1 VVWEDGGGDS
11 ASYPIGVGFGDAFD
25 LARERKSEARLYFFL
40 FPFYFYLVET
50 ADVVI
55 IGSGIVGSSVAY
67 HLAQAGCANV
77 LVIEREAH
85 QGKGSTGKSMG
96 GVRAQFST
104 PVNIQMSR
112 YSIDFFSRFDEV
124 VGHPADYRAHGYL
137 FCATNEKHVAYLKAN
152 RERQIALGVTNVEWV
167 TAADIVKM
175 VPQLR
180 VDDIL
185 GGTFC
190 PTDGFVDPH
199 SVMMGFMLNARER
212 GARLWLDT
220 QVTGIQVDDGSADVP
235 SASGKPSLAEKN
247 DSELAGKA
255 QPFRPS
261 GRQNRISG
269 VMTSRGLISTR
280 VVVNAAGAWAEEVAK
295 MAGAELP
302 VEPLRRQLVPTE
314 PFDQLP
320 KRFPMVIDMSTGFH
334 FRREGKGILLAWND
348 PHETP
353 GFKTDFDESFVEKIL
368 THAASRVP
376 VLAEAGVNPRRAWA
390 GLYEMTPDHHAIIG
404 PSPNV
409 EGLYFV
415 NGFSGHG
422 VMHSPAAGRI
432 TADLVLTGHS
442 DLIDAT
448 QLSVERFRA
457 GKLLEETAVL

>member
-1 VVWEDGGGDS
+1 MT
-11 ASYPIGVGFGDAFD
+11 
-25 LARERKSEARLYFFL
+25 
-40 FPFYFYLVET
+40 ET

-67 HLAQAGCANV
+67 HLAQAGCTNV

-112 YSIDFFSRFDEV
+112 YSIDFFSKFDEV

-137 FCATNEKHVAYLKAN
+137 FCATNEKHLAYLKAN

-167 TAADIVKM
+167 SPEEILKM

-180 VDDIL
+180 IDDIL

-199 SVMMGFMLNARER
+199 SVMMGFMLNAREH
-212 GARLWLDT
+212 GARLWLGT
-220 QVTGIQVDDGSADVP
+220 QVVGIEVEAGSNANAHAGSADLS
-235 SASGKPSLAEKN
+235 SAVGGVSAASKRSADGTSALPALEA
-247 DSELAGKA
+247 
-255 QPFRPS
+255 R
-261 GRQNRISG
+261 RIAG
-269 VMTSRGLISTR
+269 VMTSRGFISTR
-280 VVVNAAGAWAEEVAK
+280 VVVNAAGPWAAEVARL
-295 MAGAELP
+295 AGAELP

-348 PHETP
+348 HEETP
-353 GFKTDFDESFVEKIL
+353 GFKTDFDPTFIEKIL

-376 VLAEAGVNPRRAWA
+376 VLAEAEVNPRRAWA

-404 PSPNV
+404 PAPNV
-409 EGLYFV
+409 AGLYFV

-422 VMHSPAAGRI
+422 VMHSPASGRI
-432 TADLVLTGHS
+432 TADLILKGRS
-442 DLIDAT
+442 DLIDAA
-448 QLSVERFRA
+448 QLSVKRFRE
-457 GKLLEETAVL
+457 GRLLEETAVL

>member
-1 VVWEDGGGDS
+1 M
-11 ASYPIGVGFGDAFD
+11 
-25 LARERKSEARLYFFL
+25 
-40 FPFYFYLVET
+40 ET

-67 HLAQAGCANV
+67 HLAQQGCTNV

-104 PVNIQMSR
+104 PVNIQMSK
-112 YSIDFFSRFDEV
+112 YSIDFFSKFDEV

-137 FCATNEKHVAYLKAN
+137 FCATNQNHLAYLKAN
-152 RERQIALGVTNVEWV
+152 KERQNALGVTNVEWV
-167 TAADIVKM
+167 TAEDIVKM

-180 VDDIL
+180 ADDIL

-199 SVMMGFMLNARER
+199 SVMMGFMLNAREK

-220 QVTGIQVDDGSADVP
+220 EVTGIEV
-235 SASGKPSLAEKN
+235 EN
-247 DSELAGKA
+247 DQIKTV
-255 QPFRPS
+255 
-261 GRQNRISG
+261 N
-269 VMTSRGLISTR
+269 TSRGSISTR
-280 VVVNAAGAWAEEVAK
+280 IVVNAAGAWAAK
-295 MAGAELP
+295 IAEMAGAELP

-320 KRFPMVIDMSTGFH
+320 QRFPMVIDMSTGFH

-348 PHETP
+348 PKETP
-353 GFKTDFDESFVEKIL
+353 GFKTEFDTTFVEKIL
-368 THAASRVP
+368 TRAASRVP

-404 PSPNV
+404 PAPTV

-422 VMHSPAAGRI
+422 VMHSPASGRVA
-432 TADLVLTGHS
+432 ADLILNGHS
-442 DLIDAT
+442 NLIDAT
-448 QLSVERFRA
+448 QLGVERFKE
-457 GKLLEETAVL
+457 GKLLEETAIL

>member
-1 VVWEDGGGDS
+1 VT
-11 ASYPIGVGFGDAFD
+11 
-25 LARERKSEARLYFFL
+25 
-40 FPFYFYLVET
+40 ET

-67 HLAQAGCANV
+67 HLAQAGCTNV

-104 PVNIQMSR
+104 PVNIQMSK
-112 YSIDFFSRFDEV
+112 YSIDFFSKFDEV

-137 FCATNEKHVAYLKAN
+137 FCATNENHLAYLKAN
-152 RERQIALGVTNVEWV
+152 RKRQNALGVTNVEWLS
-167 TAADIVKM
+167 AEDIVKM

-199 SVMMGFMLNARER
+199 SVMMGFMLNAREK
-212 GARLWLDT
+212 GVRLWLDT
-220 QVTGIQVDDGSADVP
+220 KVTGIDLECGPDLSGSP
-235 SASGKPSLAEKN
+235 LS
-247 DSELAGKA
+247 KA
-255 QPFRPS
+255 LPGQRTPKQGSRVT
-261 GRQNRISG
+261 G
-269 VMTSRGLISTR
+269 VQTSRGFVSTR
-280 VVVNAAGAWAEEVAK
+280 VVVNAAGAWAAEVAK

-348 PHETP
+348 PKETP
-353 GFKTDFDESFVEKIL
+353 GFKTEFDTSFIEKIL

-376 VLAEAGVNPRRAWA
+376 VLEEAEVNPRRAWA

-404 PSPNV
+404 PAPDV
-409 EGLYFV
+409 GGLYFV

-422 VMHSPAAGRI
+422 VMHSPASGHI
-432 TADLVLTGHS
+432 TADLILRGHS
-442 DLIDAT
+442 DLVDAK
-448 QLSVERFRA
+448 QLGVERFKE

>member
-1 VVWEDGGGDS
+1 LILSSNIGDH
-11 ASYPIGVGFGDAFD
+11 GR
-25 LARERKSEARLYFFL
+25 LRTLYFFL
-40 FPFYFYLVET
+40 LTSYFCFVET

-67 HLAQAGCANV
+67 HLAQAGCTNV

-137 FCATNEKHVAYLKAN
+137 FCATSESHLAYLKAN
-152 RERQIALGVTNVEWV
+152 RERQIALGVNNVEWV
-167 TAADIVKM
+167 SPEEIQAI

-180 VDDIL
+180 TDDIL

-212 GARLWLDT
+212 GVRLWLDT
-220 QVTGIQVDDGSADVP
+220 QVTGIEVDSAGRSP
-235 SASGKPSLAEKN
+235 AEKKKT
-247 DSELAGKA
+247 DGAGKA
-255 QPFRPS
+255 EPFRTS
-261 GRQNRISG
+261 GRQSRKEGETRIAG
-269 VMTSRGLISTR
+269 VHTTRGLVSTR
-280 VVVNAAGAWAEEVAK
+280 VVVNAAGPWAAQVAK

-348 PHETP
+348 PAETS
-353 GFKTDFDESFVEKIL
+353 GFKTEFDPTFVEKIL
-368 THAASRVP
+368 TRAASRVP
-376 VLAEAGVNPRRAWA
+376 VLAEAEVNPRRAWA

-404 PSPNV
+404 PAPNV

-422 VMHSPAAGRI
+422 VMHSPASGRI
-432 TADLVLTGHS
+432 AADLILQGHS
-442 DLIDAT
+442 DLIDAA
-448 QLSVERFRA
+448 QLSVGRFA
-457 GKLLEETAVL
+457 QGKLLEETAVL

>member
-1 VVWEDGGGDS
+1 MT
-11 ASYPIGVGFGDAFD
+11 
-25 LARERKSEARLYFFL
+25 
-40 FPFYFYLVET
+40 ET
-50 ADVVI
+50 SDVVI

-67 HLAQAGCANV
+67 HLAQQGCTNV
-77 LVIEREAH
+77 LVLEREAH

-104 PVNIQMSR
+104 PVNIQMSK
-112 YSIDFFSRFDEV
+112 YSIDFFSKFDEV

-137 FCATNEKHVAYLKAN
+137 FCATNEKHLDYLKAN
-152 RERQIALGVTNVEWV
+152 RERQNAFGVTNVEWV
-167 TAADIVKM
+167 TPEDIVKI

-199 SVMMGFMLNARER
+199 SVMMGFMLNAREK
-212 GARLWLDT
+212 GVRLWLDT
-220 QVTGIQVDDGSADVP
+220 RVTGIEVEDGRVTSV
-235 SASGKPSLAEKN
+235 
-247 DSELAGKA
+247 
-255 QPFRPS
+255 
-261 GRQNRISG
+261 
-269 VMTSRGLISTR
+269 VTSRGPVSTR
-280 VVVNAAGAWAEEVAK
+280 IVVNAAGAWAAQIAN

-314 PFDQLP
+314 PFDELP

-348 PHETP
+348 PKETP
-353 GFKTDFDESFVEKIL
+353 GFKTDFDETFVEKIL

-376 VLAEAGVNPRRAWA
+376 VLAEAEVNPRRAWA

-404 PSPNV
+404 QSPNV
-409 EGLYFV
+409 QGLYFV

-422 VMHSPAAGRI
+422 VMHSPASGRI
-432 TADLVLTGHS
+432 TADLILQGHS
-442 DLIDAT
+442 DLVDAK
-448 QLSVERFRA
+448 QLGVERFKE

>member
-1 VVWEDGGGDS
+1 MTES
-11 ASYPIGVGFGDAFD
+11 
-25 LARERKSEARLYFFL
+25 
-40 FPFYFYLVET
+40 

-67 HLAQAGCANV
+67 HLAQQGCTNV

-104 PVNIQMSR
+104 PVNIQMSK
-112 YSIDFFSRFDEV
+112 YSIDFFSKFDEV

-137 FCATNEKHVAYLKAN
+137 FCATNEKHLAYLKAN
-152 RERQIALGVTNVEWV
+152 RERQNGLGVTNVEWV
-167 TAADIVKM
+167 SPDDIVQM

-180 VDDIL
+180 IDDVL

-199 SVMMGFMLNARER
+199 SVMMGFMLNAREK
-212 GARLWLDT
+212 GVRLWLET
-220 QVTGIQVDDGSADVP
+220 EVTGI
-235 SASGKPSLAEKN
+235 ET
-247 DSELAGKA
+247 EAGKIKGIA
-255 QPFRPS
+255 
-261 GRQNRISG
+261 
-269 VMTSRGLISTR
+269 TTRGTVSTN
-280 VVVNAAGAWAEEVAK
+280 VVVNAAGAWAARIAE
-295 MAGAELP
+295 MAGADLP

-320 KRFPMVIDMSTGFH
+320 QRFPMVIDMSTGFH

-348 PHETP
+348 PEETP
-353 GFKTDFDESFVEKIL
+353 GFKTEFDTTFVEKIL

-404 PSPNV
+404 PAANV
-409 EGLYFV
+409 AGLYFV

-422 VMHSPAAGRI
+422 VMHSPASGKVA
-432 TADLVLTGHS
+432 ADLILQGNS
-442 DLIDAT
+442 DLIDAS
-448 QLSVERFRA
+448 QLSVERFATGR
-457 GKLLEETAVL
+457 LLEETAVL

>member
-1 VVWEDGGGDS
+1 M
-11 ASYPIGVGFGDAFD
+11 
-25 LARERKSEARLYFFL
+25 
-40 FPFYFYLVET
+40 ET

-67 HLAQAGCANV
+67 HLAQAGCTNV

-137 FCATNEKHVAYLKAN
+137 FCATSESHLAYLQAN
-152 RERQIALGVTNVEWV
+152 RERQISLGVNNVEWV
-167 TAADIVKM
+167 SPGEIQAI

-180 VDDIL
+180 TDDIL

-220 QVTGIQVDDGSADVP
+220 QVIGIEVETGSAGILPANSLDAALVRP
-235 SASGKPSLAEKN
+235 TVGAVSAVAESVGTSA
-247 DSELAGKA
+247 DSKRDLEM
-255 QPFRPS
+255 R
-261 GRQNRISG
+261 RIAG
-269 VMTSRGLISTR
+269 VMTTRGFISTR
-280 VVVNAAGAWAEEVAK
+280 VVVNAAGPWAAAVAK
-295 MAGAELP
+295 MAGADLP

-348 PHETP
+348 PAETP
-353 GFKTDFDESFVEKIL
+353 GFKMEFDATFVEKIL
-368 THAASRVP
+368 TRAASRVP
-376 VLAEAGVNPRRAWA
+376 VLAEAEVNPRRAWA

-404 PSPNV
+404 PAPNV
-409 EGLYFV
+409 KGLYFV

-422 VMHSPAAGRI
+422 VMHSPASGRI
-432 TADLVLTGHS
+432 AADLILSGHS
-442 DLIDAT
+442 DLIDVA
-448 QLSVERFRA
+448 QLSVERFA
-457 GKLLEETAVL
+457 EGKLLEETAVL

>member
-1 VVWEDGGGDS
+1 MT
-11 ASYPIGVGFGDAFD
+11 
-25 LARERKSEARLYFFL
+25 
-40 FPFYFYLVET
+40 ET

-67 HLAQAGCANV
+67 HLAQAGCTNV
-77 LVIEREAH
+77 LVVEREAH

-137 FCATNEKHVAYLKAN
+137 FCATSESHLAYLRAN
-152 RERQIALGVTNVEWV
+152 HERQVAAGVNNVEWV
-167 TAADIVKM
+167 SPEEIQAI

-180 VDDIL
+180 TDDIL

-220 QVTGIQVDDGSADVP
+220 QVTGIAVENDQIAGVD
-235 SASGKPSLAEKN
+235 
-247 DSELAGKA
+247 
-255 QPFRPS
+255 
-261 GRQNRISG
+261 
-269 VMTSRGLISTR
+269 TSRGRVATR
-280 VVVNAAGAWAEEVAK
+280 VVVNAAGAWAAGVAQ

-348 PHETP
+348 PAETP
-353 GFKTDFDESFVEKIL
+353 GFKTEFDSTFVEKIL
-368 THAASRVP
+368 TRAAARVP

-404 PSPNV
+404 PAPNV
-409 EGLYFV
+409 KGLYFV

-422 VMHSPAAGRI
+422 VMHSPASGRI
-432 TADLVLTGHS
+432 AAELILQGHS
-442 DLIDAT
+442 DLIDAG
-448 QLSVERFRA
+448 QLSVERFA
-457 GKLLEETAVL
+457 QGKLLEETAIL

>member
-1 VVWEDGGGDS
+1 VV
-11 ASYPIGVGFGDAFD
+11 
-25 LARERKSEARLYFFL
+25 
-40 FPFYFYLVET
+40 
-50 ADVVI
+50 
-55 IGSGIVGSSVAY
+55 
-67 HLAQAGCANV
+67 
-77 LVIEREAH
+77 EREAH

-96 GVRAQFST
+96 GVRSQFAT
-104 PVNIQMSR
+104 PVNIQMSK
-112 YSIDFFSRFDEV
+112 YSIDFFSKFDEV

-137 FCATNEKHVAYLKAN
+137 FCATNENHLAYLKAN
-152 RERQIALGVTNVEWV
+152 RERQNALGVTNVEWV
-167 TAADIVKM
+167 TPQDILKM

-212 GARLWLDT
+212 GVRLWLDT
-220 QVTGIQVDDGSADVP
+220 QVTGIEVDSAERSP
-235 SASGKPSLAEKN
+235 AEMNNIKA
-247 DSELAGKA
+247 AGRPEA
-255 QPFRPS
+255 FRTS
-261 GRQNRISG
+261 GRQSRTSDTDSLEASVVRRIAG
-269 VMTSRGLISTR
+269 VQTTRSFISTR
-280 VVVNAAGAWAEEVAK
+280 VVVNAAGAWAAEVAK

-320 KRFPMVIDMSTGFH
+320 KKFPMVIDMSTGFH

-348 PHETP
+348 PQETP
-353 GFKTDFDESFVEKIL
+353 GFKTEFDNAFVEKIL

-376 VLAEAGVNPRRAWA
+376 VLAEAEVNPRRAWA

-404 PSPNV
+404 PAPNV

-422 VMHSPAAGRI
+422 VMHSPASGRVA
-432 TADLVLTGHS
+432 ADLILDGHS
-442 DLIDAT
+442 DLIDAS
-448 QLSVERFRA
+448 QLGVERFTEGR
-457 GKLLEETAVL
+457 LLEETAIL

>member
-1 VVWEDGGGDS
+1 MT
-11 ASYPIGVGFGDAFD
+11 
-25 LARERKSEARLYFFL
+25 
-40 FPFYFYLVET
+40 ET

-67 HLAQAGCANV
+67 HLAQAGCTNV

-112 YSIDFFSRFDEV
+112 YSIDFFSRFDDV

-137 FCATNEKHVAYLKAN
+137 FCATSESHLAYLRAN
-152 RERQIALGVTNVEWV
+152 RERQIALGVNNVEWV
-167 TAADIVKM
+167 SPEEIQAI

-180 VDDIL
+180 TDDIL

-212 GARLWLDT
+212 GARLWLET
-220 QVTGIQVDDGSADVP
+220 QVTGIEV
-235 SASGKPSLAEKN
+235 EN
-247 DSELAGKA
+247 DQIAAVL
-255 QPFRPS
+255 
-261 GRQNRISG
+261 
-269 VMTSRGLISTR
+269 TSRGRVATR
-280 VVVNAAGAWAEEVAK
+280 VVVNCAGAWAAGVAE
-295 MAGAELP
+295 MAGADLP

-314 PFDQLP
+314 PFDQMP
-320 KRFPMVIDMSTGFH
+320 QRFPMVIDMSTGFH

-348 PHETP
+348 PAETP
-353 GFKTDFDESFVEKIL
+353 GFKTEFDVTFVEKIL
-368 THAASRVP
+368 TRAASRVP

-404 PSPNV
+404 PAPNV
-409 EGLYFV
+409 KGLYFV

-422 VMHSPAAGRI
+422 VMHSPASGRI
-432 TADLVLTGHS
+432 AADLILQGHS
-442 DLIDAT
+442 RLIDAE
-448 QLSVERFRA
+448 QLSVERFA
-457 GKLLEETAVL
+457 QGKLLEETAVL

>member
-1 VVWEDGGGDS
+1 MT
-11 ASYPIGVGFGDAFD
+11 
-25 LARERKSEARLYFFL
+25 
-40 FPFYFYLVET
+40 ET

-67 HLAQAGCANV
+67 HLAEQGCTNV

-96 GVRAQFST
+96 GVRAQFAT

-137 FCATNEKHVAYLKAN
+137 FCATTDHHLEYLKTN
-152 RERQIALGVTNVEWV
+152 RKRQLALGVKNVELV
-167 TAADIVKM
+167 SREDIAKF

-199 SVMMGFMLNARER
+199 SVMMGFMLKARER
-212 GARLWLDT
+212 GVRLWLDT
-220 QVTGIQVDDGSADVP
+220 QVTGIEVEAGSAMSAKPEPGTEGVP
-235 SASGKPSLAEKN
+235 PAMSAKREPSSVA
-247 DSELAGKA
+247 
-255 QPFRPS
+255 
-261 GRQNRISG
+261 RITG
-269 VMTSRGLISTR
+269 VTTTRGFVSTR
-280 VVVNAAGAWAEEVAK
+280 IIVNAAGPWAAEVAHL
-295 MAGAELP
+295 AGAELP

-314 PFDQLP
+314 PFDGLP
-320 KRFPMVIDMSTGFH
+320 RRFPMVIDMSTGFH

-348 PHETP
+348 PEETV
-353 GFKTDFDESFVEKIL
+353 GFKTDFDPSFVEKIL
-368 THAASRVP
+368 TRAADRVP
-376 VLAEAGVNPRRAWA
+376 RLAEAEVNPRRAWA

-404 PSPNV
+404 PAPDV
-409 EGLYFV
+409 AGLYFV

-422 VMHSPAAGRI
+422 VMHSPASGRI
-432 TADLVLTGHS
+432 AADLILHGHS
-442 DLIDAT
+442 ELIDAS
-448 QLSVERFRA
+448 QLSAARFAEGR
-457 GKLLEETAVL
+457 LLEETAIL

>member
-1 VVWEDGGGDS
+1 
-11 ASYPIGVGFGDAFD
+11 
-25 LARERKSEARLYFFL
+25 
-40 FPFYFYLVET
+40 VET

-67 HLAQAGCANV
+67 HLAQAGCTNV

-137 FCATNEKHVAYLKAN
+137 FCATSESHLAYLKAN
-152 RERQIALGVTNVEWV
+152 RERQIAMGVNNVEWV
-167 TAADIVKM
+167 SPAEIQAI

-180 VDDIL
+180 TDDIL

-199 SVMMGFMLNARER
+199 SVMMGFMLNAREK
-212 GARLWLDT
+212 GGRLWLDT
-220 QVTGIQVDDGSADVP
+220 QVTGIEVDSAGRSP
-235 SASGKPSLAEKN
+235 AEKKRT
-247 DSELAGKA
+247 DGAGKA
-255 QPFRPS
+255 EPFRTS
-261 GRQNRISG
+261 GRQSRKEKDQAADETSALPVLEARRIAG
-269 VMTSRGLISTR
+269 VMTSRGFVSTR
-280 VVVNAAGAWAEEVAK
+280 VVVNAAGAWAAGVAE

-348 PHETP
+348 PAETV
-353 GFKTDFDESFVEKIL
+353 GFKTEFDPTFIEKIL
-368 THAASRVP
+368 TRAASRVP
-376 VLAEAGVNPRRAWA
+376 VLAEAEVNPRRAWA

-404 PSPNV
+404 PAPNV
-409 EGLYFV
+409 KGLYFV

-422 VMHSPAAGRI
+422 VMHSPASGRI
-432 TADLVLTGHS
+432 AADLILSGHS

-448 QLSVERFRA
+448 QLGVERFA
-457 GKLLEETAVL
+457 EGKLLEETAVL

>member
-1 VVWEDGGGDS
+1 MT
-11 ASYPIGVGFGDAFD
+11 
-25 LARERKSEARLYFFL
+25 
-40 FPFYFYLVET
+40 ET

-67 HLAQAGCANV
+67 HLAQKGCTNV

-104 PVNIQMSR
+104 PVNIQMSK
-112 YSIDFFSRFDEV
+112 YSIDFFSKFDDV

-152 RERQIALGVTNVEWV
+152 RERQNALGVTNVEWV
-167 TAADIVKM
+167 SADDIVKI

-180 VDDIL
+180 VDDVL

-199 SVMMGFMLNARER
+199 SVMMGFMLNAREQ
-212 GARLWLDT
+212 GARLRLET
-220 QVTGIQVDDGSADVP
+220 EVTGI
-235 SASGKPSLAEKN
+235 KTE
-247 DSELAGKA
+247 AGK
-255 QPFRPS
+255 
-261 GRQNRISG
+261 IKG
-269 VMTSRGLISTR
+269 VATTRGLVSTP
-280 VVVNAAGAWAEEVAK
+280 VVVNAAGAWASTVAD

-320 KRFPMVIDMSTGFH
+320 QRFPMVIDMSTGFH

-348 PHETP
+348 PEETP
-353 GFKTDFDESFVEKIL
+353 GFKTEFDTAFVEKIL

-404 PSPNV
+404 PATNV

-422 VMHSPAAGRI
+422 VMHSPASGKVA
-432 TADLVLTGHS
+432 ADLILQGHS
-442 DLIDAT
+442 DLINAE
-448 QLSVERFRA
+448 QLSVERFVTGR
-457 GKLLEETAVL
+457 LLEETAVL

>member
-1 VVWEDGGGDS
+1 M
-11 ASYPIGVGFGDAFD
+11 AS
-25 LARERKSEARLYFFL
+25 LLFL
-40 FPFYFYLVET
+40 FSFLPFRPMET

-67 HLAQAGCANV
+67 HLAQQGCTNV
-77 LVIEREAH
+77 LVLEREAH

-96 GVRAQFST
+96 GVRAQFAT
-104 PVNIQMSR
+104 PVNIQMSK
-112 YSIDFFSRFDEV
+112 YSIDFFAKFDEV

-137 FCATNEKHVAYLKAN
+137 FCATNDKHLAYLKGN
-152 RERQIALGVTNVEWV
+152 MERQQTFGVTNVEWISPD
-167 TAADIVKM
+167 DIVKI

-199 SVMMGFMLNARER
+199 SVMMGFMLNAREQ
-212 GARLWLDT
+212 GVRLWLDT
-220 QVTGIQVDDGSADVP
+220 EVTGIEV
-235 SASGKPSLAEKN
+235 EN
-247 DSELAGKA
+247 D
-255 QPFRPS
+255 
-261 GRQNRISG
+261 RIKT
-269 VMTSRGLISTR
+269 VNTSRGPVSTKT
-280 VVVNAAGAWAEEVAK
+280 VVNAAGAWAAQIAG

-320 KRFPMVIDMSTGFH
+320 QRFPMVIDMSTGFH

-348 PHETP
+348 PKETP
-353 GFKTDFDESFVEKIL
+353 GFKTEFDTSFIEKIL

-390 GLYEMTPDHHAIIG
+390 GLYEMTPDHHAIFG
-404 PSPNV
+404 PAPNV
-409 EGLYFV
+409 AGLYFV

-422 VMHSPAAGRI
+422 VMHSPASGRV
-432 TADLVLTGHS
+432 TADLVLKGKS
-442 DLIDAT
+442 ELIDAH
-448 QLSVERFRA
+448 QLSVTRFAEGRS
-457 GKLLEETAVL
+457 LEETAIL

>member
-1 VVWEDGGGDS
+1 ME
-11 ASYPIGVGFGDAFD
+11 I
-25 LARERKSEARLYFFL
+25 
-40 FPFYFYLVET
+40 

-67 HLAQAGCANV
+67 HLAEQGCTNV

-104 PVNIQMSR
+104 PVNILMSR
-112 YSIDFFSRFDEV
+112 YSIDFFSHFDDV

-137 FCATNEKHVAYLKAN
+137 FCATSERHLDYLKAN
-152 RERQIALGVTNVEWV
+152 RERQIAHGVTNVEWV
-167 TAADIVKM
+167 SREEIQAI

-180 VDDIL
+180 TDDIL

-199 SVMMGFMLNARER
+199 SVMMGFMLNARAH
-212 GARLWLDT
+212 GVRLWLDT
-220 QVTGIQVDDGSADVP
+220 QVTGIEVDAGSADVS
-235 SASGKPSLAEKN
+235 SAPARRSLAERN
-247 DSELAGKA
+247 DEGLAGKA
-255 QPFRPS
+255 EPFRTAK
-261 GRQNRISG
+261 RQSRIAG
-269 VMTSRGLISTR
+269 VQTTRGFISTR
-280 VVVNAAGAWAEEVAK
+280 VVVNAAGPWAAEVAK
-295 MAGAELP
+295 MAGVELP

-314 PFDQLP
+314 PFEQLP

-348 PHETP
+348 PEETA
-353 GFKTDFDESFVEKIL
+353 GFKTDFDPAFVEKIL
-368 THAASRVP
+368 THAAARVP
-376 VLAEAGVNPRRAWA
+376 VLAEAEVNARRAWA

-404 PSPNV
+404 PAPNV
-409 EGLYFV
+409 KGLYFA

-422 VMHSPAAGRI
+422 VMHSPASGRI
-432 TADLVLTGHS
+432 AADLILNNHS
-442 DLIDAT
+442 DLIDAK
-448 QLSVERFRA
+448 QLGVERFSE

>member
-1 VVWEDGGGDS
+1 MT
-11 ASYPIGVGFGDAFD
+11 
-25 LARERKSEARLYFFL
+25 
-40 FPFYFYLVET
+40 ET

-67 HLAQAGCANV
+67 HLAQQGCTNV

-96 GVRAQFST
+96 GVRAQFTT
-104 PVNIQMSR
+104 PVNIQMSK
-112 YSIDFFSRFDEV
+112 YSIDFFSKFDEV

-137 FCATNEKHVAYLKAN
+137 FCATNQRHLAYLKAN
-152 RERQIALGVTNVEWV
+152 RERQNALGVTNVEWV
-167 TAADIVKM
+167 SPDDIVKM

-199 SVMMGFMLNARER
+199 SVMMGFMLNAREK
-212 GARLWLDT
+212 GVRLWLET
-220 QVTGIQVDDGSADVP
+220 EVTGIKTEAAKIKSVA
-235 SASGKPSLAEKN
+235 
-247 DSELAGKA
+247 
-255 QPFRPS
+255 
-261 GRQNRISG
+261 
-269 VMTSRGLISTR
+269 TTRGNVSTP
-280 VVVNAAGAWAEEVAK
+280 VVVNAAGPWAAGVAK
-295 MAGAELP
+295 LAGAELP

-320 KRFPMVIDMSTGFH
+320 QRFPMVIDMSTGFH

-348 PHETP
+348 PDETP
-353 GFKTDFDESFVEKIL
+353 GFKTEFDTTFVEKIL

-404 PSPNV
+404 PAPNV
-409 EGLYFV
+409 KGLYFV

-422 VMHSPAAGRI
+422 VMHSPASGRI
-432 TADLVLTGHS
+432 AADLILQGHS
-442 DLIDAT
+442 DLIDAK
-448 QLSVERFRA
+448 QLSVERFATGR
-457 GKLLEETAVL
+457 LLEETAVL

>member
-1 VVWEDGGGDS
+1 MT
-11 ASYPIGVGFGDAFD
+11 
-25 LARERKSEARLYFFL
+25 
-40 FPFYFYLVET
+40 ET

-67 HLAQAGCANV
+67 HLAQAGCTNV
-77 LVIEREAH
+77 LVLEREAH

-104 PVNIQMSR
+104 PVNIQMSK
-112 YSIDFFSRFDEV
+112 YSIDFFSKFDEV

-137 FCATNEKHVAYLKAN
+137 FCATNEKHLAYLKAN
-152 RERQIALGVTNVEWV
+152 KERQNALGVTNVEWV
-167 TAADIVKM
+167 TPPDIVKM

-199 SVMMGFMLNARER
+199 SVMMGFMLNAREK
-212 GARLWLDT
+212 GVRLWLDT
-220 QVTGIQVDDGSADVP
+220 QVTGIDVEC
-235 SASGKPSLAEKN
+235 G
-247 DSELAGKA
+247 DSSPLSKA
-255 QPFRPS
+255 QTSQRTPKGEGS
-261 GRQNRISG
+261 ITG
-269 VMTSRGLISTR
+269 VHTSRGFISTR
-280 VVVNAAGAWAEEVAK
+280 VVVNAAGAWAAQIAE

-320 KRFPMVIDMSTGFH
+320 QRFPMVIDMSTGFH

-348 PHETP
+348 PKETP
-353 GFKTDFDESFVEKIL
+353 GFKTEFDTTFVEKIL
-368 THAASRVP
+368 TRAASRVP

-404 PSPNV
+404 PAPNV

-422 VMHSPAAGRI
+422 VMHSPASGRVA
-432 TADLVLTGHS
+432 ADLVLQGHS
-442 DLIDAT
+442 DLIDAS
-448 QLSVERFRA
+448 QLSVKRFAEGRS
-457 GKLLEETAVL
+457 LEETAIL

>member
-1 VVWEDGGGDS
+1 MD
-11 ASYPIGVGFGDAFD
+11 
-25 LARERKSEARLYFFL
+25 
-40 FPFYFYLVET
+40 T

-67 HLAQAGCANV
+67 HLAQAGCTNV
-77 LVIEREAH
+77 LVLEREAH

-112 YSIDFFSRFDEV
+112 YSIDFFSKFDEV

-137 FCATNEKHVAYLKAN
+137 FCATTEKHLAYLKAN
-152 RERQIALGVTNVEWV
+152 QQRQNSLGVTNVEWV
-167 TAADIVKM
+167 SPEEIARM

-199 SVMMGFMLNARER
+199 SVMMGFMLNARAR
-212 GARLWLDT
+212 GARLWLDA
-220 QVTGIQVDDGSADVP
+220 QVTGIDLECGDSSPLSKALTSQRTPKEV
-235 SASGKPSLAEKN
+235 ASRV
-247 DSELAGKA
+247 AGV
-255 QPFRPS
+255 Q
-261 GRQNRISG
+261 
-269 VMTSRGLISTR
+269 TTRGFISTR
-280 VVVNAAGAWAEEVAK
+280 IVVNAAGPWAAQVAR

-348 PHETP
+348 PEETP
-353 GFKTDFDESFVEKIL
+353 GFKTDFDSSFVEKIL

-376 VLAEAGVNPRRAWA
+376 VLAEAEVNPRRAWA

-409 EGLYFV
+409 RGLYFV

-422 VMHSPAAGRI
+422 VMHSPASGRI
-432 TADLVLTGHS
+432 TADLILQGHS

-448 QLSVERFRA
+448 QLGVHRFKE

>member
-1 VVWEDGGGDS
+1 M
-11 ASYPIGVGFGDAFD
+11 
-25 LARERKSEARLYFFL
+25 
-40 FPFYFYLVET
+40 ET

-77 LVIEREAH
+77 LVLEREAH

-104 PVNIQMSR
+104 PVNIQMSK
-112 YSIDFFSRFDEV
+112 YSIDFFSKFDEV

-137 FCATNEKHVAYLKAN
+137 FCATTETHLAYLKAN
-152 RERQIALGVTNVEWV
+152 QERQNSLGVTNVEWV
-167 TAADIVKM
+167 SPEEITKM

-180 VDDIL
+180 MDDIL

-220 QVTGIQVDDGSADVP
+220 QVTGIEVDAGSADVS
-235 SASGKPSLAEKN
+235 SALGGPNAVSKQSADVSSAFPALNA
-247 DSELAGKA
+247 
-255 QPFRPS
+255 R
-261 GRQNRISG
+261 RISG
-269 VMTSRGLISTR
+269 VQTSRGFISTR
-280 VVVNAAGAWAEEVAK
+280 IVVNAAGPWAAQVAR

-348 PHETP
+348 PEETP
-353 GFKTDFDESFVEKIL
+353 GFKTDFDSSFVEKIL

-376 VLAEAGVNPRRAWA
+376 VLAEAEVNPRRAWA

-404 PSPNV
+404 PAPNV
-409 EGLYFV
+409 RGLYFV

-422 VMHSPAAGRI
+422 VMHSPASGRI
-432 TADLVLTGHS
+432 TADLILQGHS
-442 DLIDAT
+442 DLIDTT
-448 QLSVERFRA
+448 QLSVERFKA
-457 GKLLEETAVL
+457 GRLLEETAVL